1 MDYAYLGG
9 VGSMIFRTITTD
21 GGEPVWFDVDWDHVR
36 SVRNDELAK
45 SDWRAVSDRVLPDA
59 WKEYRQALRDLPQDY
74 ESANDAADNF
84 PQRPE

>member
-1 MDYAYLGG
+1 
-9 VGSMIFRTITTD
+9 MIFRTITTD

-45 SDWRAVSDRVLPDA
+45 SDWRAVSDRTISQA
-59 WKEYRQALRDLPQDY
+59 WKDYRQALRDLPQDY